1 MLIQKPRLP
10 LREIILFGL
19 FPSFLKKIL
28 YRVKGYK
35 IGKGVSIGF
44 GSVVNGEEVII
55 GDHTQI
61 GFLTVVRG
69 KKIVIGE
76 YVSIGTTVFLDTP
89 FIEIGDGSKINEQ
102 VFVGGLQFPDSKF
115 VMGRNCQIMQ
125 MTFINPARSVTI
137 GDDSGIGGHC
147 LIFGH
152 TSWLSIF
159 EGYPVDFQ
167 PIEIGKSVSI
177 AWGAFLLPG
186 TQVGDG
192 AVIGAKSVVSRTVP
206 PKCLAVGFPA
216 RVVSRY
222 PDFPIEVGESQKRE
236 FLERIIND
244 MLSFFKDSGLLV
256 EFNGKTYEITEKT
269 RTFLGEK
276 RRSWRLAV
284 SHDELNGDNESGEYQ
299 EFDVFLS
306 LNEIPFNWRKILD
319 SRRIVWIDIEKKE
332 QSYMTNDLAEEVLLF
347 LRRYGVRFVRIRTE
361 ENKMQETGKRTQ

>member
-1 MLIQKPRLP
+1 MLIQKPRVP

-19 FPSFLKKIL
+19 LPSFLKKIL

-44 GSVVNGEEVII
+44 GSVVNGDEVII

-61 GFLTVVRG
+61 GFLTIIRG

-89 FIEIGDGSKINEQ
+89 IIEIGDGSKINEQ

-159 EGYPVDFQ
+159 EGYPVDFR

-186 TQVGDG
+186 TQVGEG

-222 PDFPIEVGESQKRE
+222 PDFPIEVGELQKRE
-236 FLERIIND
+236 ILERIINE
-244 MLSFFKDSGLLV
+244 MLSFFRESGLMV
-256 EFNGKTYEITEKT
+256 EVNGKTYEITKTT
-269 RTFLGEK
+269 RTFLGKK
-276 RRSWRLAV
+276 RKSWRLAV
-284 SHDELNGDNESGEYQ
+284 LRGEVNGDKDSGEYKKS
-299 EFDVFLS
+299 DVFLS
-306 LNEIPFNWRKILD
+306 LNVIPCDFRMNLD

-332 QSYMTNDLAEEVLLF
+332 QSYRTNDLAEEVLLF
-347 LRRYGVRFVRIRTE
+347 LRRYGVRFVRVRTE
-361 ENKMQETGKRTQ
+361 ENKMQETGKNKQ

>member
-269 RTFLGEK
+269 RTFLREK

-284 SHDELNGDNESGEYQ
+284 SHDEVNGDNEPGGYQ

-306 LNEIPFNWRKILD
+306 LNEIPCYKRKNLD

-347 LRRYGVRFVRIRTE
+347 LRRYGVRFARIRTE

>member
-115 VMGRNCQIMQ
+115 VMGRN
-125 MTFINPARSVTI
+125 P
-137 GDDSGIGGHC
+137 
-147 LIFGH
+147 
-152 TSWLSIF
+152 W
-159 EGYPVDFQ
+159 
-167 PIEIGKSVSI
+167 
-177 AWGAFLLPG
+177 
-186 TQVGDG
+186 
-192 AVIGAKSVVSRTVP
+192 
-206 PKCLAVGFPA
+206 
-216 RVVSRY
+216 
-222 PDFPIEVGESQKRE
+222 
-236 FLERIIND
+236 
-244 MLSFFKDSGLLV
+244 
-256 EFNGKTYEITEKT
+256 
-269 RTFLGEK
+269 
-276 RRSWRLAV
+276 
-284 SHDELNGDNESGEYQ
+284 
-299 EFDVFLS
+299 
-306 LNEIPFNWRKILD
+306 
-319 SRRIVWIDIEKKE
+319 
-332 QSYMTNDLAEEVLLF
+332 LAERSHPNVLLWGS
-347 LRRYGVRFVRIRTE
+347 R
-361 ENKMQETGKRTQ
+361 QEW